1 MHLDNLSPSDSYPRP
16 VQDGFVAHH
25 QVAIRPTPT
34 IAVPFV
40 MKASKTHVEVTATDK
55 ALGMREL
62 MQVMQKDENLSKCVI
77 ESCSF
82 DGSLFAAKL
91 RIAA

>member
-1 MHLDNLSPSDSYPRP
+1 M
-16 VQDGFVAHH
+16 AHH

-34 IAVPFV
+34 IAVPFL
-40 MKASKTHVEVTATDK
+40 MKVGKTHVEVTATDK

-62 MQVMQKDENLSKCVI
+62 LQVMQKDANLSKCVI

-91 RIAA
+91 RIAS

>member
-1 MHLDNLSPSDSYPRP
+1 MDVDDLAAAASYSGS
-16 VQDGFVAHH
+16 VQDGSVAHR
-25 QVAIRPTPT
+25 QVAHSPVAS
-34 IAVPFV
+34 IAVPFL
-40 MKASKTHVEVTATDK
+40 MKVGKTHVEVTATDK

-62 MQVMQKDENLSKCVI
+62 LQVMQKDANLSKCVI

-82 DGSLFAAKL
+82 DGSLFAARL

>member
-1 MHLDNLSPSDSYPRP
+1 MDNLSAVGSYPAS
-16 VQDGFVAHH
+16 VQDGSVAHRL
-25 QVAIRPTPT
+25 VAAHPVPT
-34 IAVPFV
+34 IAVPFL

-62 MQVMQKDENLSKCVI
+62 LQVMQKDANLSKCVI

-82 DGSLFAAKL
+82 DGQYFAATL
-91 RIAA
+91 RIAS

>member
-1 MHLDNLSPSDSYPRP
+1 M
-16 VQDGFVAHH
+16 AHR
-25 QVAIRPTPT
+25 QVVHPTPT
-34 IAVPFV
+34 IAVPFL
-40 MKASKTHVEVTATDK
+40 MKVGKTHVDVTATDK

-62 MQVMQKDENLSKCVI
+62 LQVMQKDANLSKCVI

-82 DGSLFAAKL
+82 DGSLFAARL

>member
-1 MHLDNLSPSDSYPRP
+1 MQMGDDAASDSNAPP
-16 VQDGFVAHH
+16 VQDDFVATR
-25 QVAIRPTPT
+25 QVVHPSVTAR
-34 IAVPFV
+34 AVPFLV
-40 MKASKTHVEVTATDK
+40 KAGKTHVEVTATDK

-62 MQVMQKDENLSKCVI
+62 VQVMQTDANLAKCVI

-82 DGSLFAAKL
+82 DGELFQARL